1 MTVATPKTFTA
12 DTLVPAA
19 VRTFYFIG
27 VTTGSSSIRKV
38 FPRWAVE
45 LGLGEVELVGID
57 LPVHAP
63 RDQYRRVVQFL
74 ADDELSLGALVT
86 THKMDLY
93 AAAQDLFD
101 EIDPLAQLMT
111 EISSISKR
119 DGRLRADAKDP
130 YSSGFALD
138 TFIPP
143 EKWGEIPRELF
154 LMGAGG
160 SAIAMDWHLIRPER
174 TAGRPVSVIV
184 SNRSP
189 ERLDILRAVHE
200 ATAPEIPLR
209 TVLIASTA
217 DNDTVLAQLR
227 PGAVVVNATGLG
239 KDAPGSPLS
248 DRARFPENAFAWDLN
263 YRGDLVFLDQARAQS
278 ESRGITVVDGWDYF
292 IHGWTQ
298 VIAEVFDV
306 DIATS
311 GPQFDRLSELA
322 RDTR

>member
-1 MTVATPKTFTA
+1 MSEQSPTTFTA
-12 DTLVPAA
+12 DTLEPAA
-19 VRTFYFIG
+19 VPTFYFIG

-38 FPRWAVE
+38 FPRWAAE
-45 LGLGEVELVGID
+45 LTLGEVELVGID

-63 RDQYRRVVQFL
+63 AEQYRRVVTFL
-74 ADDELSLGALVT
+74 AEDRLSLGALVT

-93 AAAQDLFD
+93 DAASDLFD
-101 EIDPLAQLMT
+101 EIDPLAELMT

-119 DGRLRADAKDP
+119 DGRLRAAAKDP
-130 YSSGFALD
+130 FSSGLALD
-138 TFIPP
+138 TFIAPA
-143 EKWGEIPRELF
+143 EWATPRDLF
-154 LMGAGG
+154 IMGAGG

-174 TAGRPVSVIV
+174 TEGRPASVVV

-189 ERLDILRAVHE
+189 ERLEILRRVHA
-200 ATAPEIPLR
+200 ATGSDIPLR
-209 TVLIASTA
+209 TELITTAA
-217 DNDTVLAQLR
+217 DNDALLAQLA

-248 DRARFPENAFAWDLN
+248 DAAAFPQGSYAWDLN
-263 YRGDLVFLDQARAQS
+263 YRGDLVFLDQARSQAAD
-278 ESRGITVVDGWDYF
+278 RDLTVVDGWDYF

-298 VIAEVFDV
+298 VIADVFDV

-311 GPQFDRLSELA
+311 GPQFDALSRLA